1 VNNMTATP
9 VEAGALALK
18 NELTDTAGTVLPYA
32 AVLAGIVIGWRWVR
46 KFVK

>member
-1 VNNMTATP
+1 MTATP

-18 NELTDTAGTVLPYA
+18 DDLTGVATTVLPYA
-32 AVLAGIVIGWRWVR
+32 AALAAITVGWRWVR